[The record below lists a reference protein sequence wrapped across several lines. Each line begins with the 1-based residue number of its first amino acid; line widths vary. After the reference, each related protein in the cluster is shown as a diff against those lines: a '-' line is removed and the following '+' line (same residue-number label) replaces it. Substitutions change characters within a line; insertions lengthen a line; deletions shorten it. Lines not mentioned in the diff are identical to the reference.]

1 MSKKDE
7 VITELFK
14 LCQAQNNYIF
24 HNSLVKDV
32 SKQFGV
38 GNPFDVTKL
47 DSKKKLPNIL
57 VEHDYAVIHLG
68 GGRHQFINGIDRVYH
83 TFEPIQDILQWDYQ
97 KSLLNGYNS
106 SESNALSIA
115 NNQRILHHFLFGKDT
130 EFDDVDVMKRPK
142 TYFPHRTKTNLAYNL
157 GQDFHIKLDKIQ
169 IEIDLTIEFQGIVG
183 VFEAKNGKPQNFAVY
198 QLYHPF
204 LYYYNANQLPEIN
217 GRIKQIYSV
226 YVVKSIENKVTN
238 LKMWA
243 YTFTNPL
250 DISSIQLIK
259 SACYQLNS

>member
-1 MSKKDE
+1 
-7 VITELFK
+7 L
-14 LCQAQNNYIF
+14 
-24 HNSLVKDV
+24 
-32 SKQFGV
+32 
-38 GNPFDVTKL
+38 
-47 DSKKKLPNIL
+47 
-57 VEHDYAVIHLG
+57 
-68 GGRHQFINGIDRVYH
+68 
-83 TFEPIQDILQWDYQ
+83 
-97 KSLLNGYNS
+97 
-106 SESNALSIA
+106 
-115 NNQRILHHFLFGKDT
+115 
-130 EFDDVDVMKRPK
+130 KRPK
-142 TYFPHRTKTNLAYNL
+142 TYFPHRTKTNLNYNL
-157 GQDFHIKLDKIQ
+157 GEDFHIKLDKIQ
-169 IEIDLTIEFQGIVG
+169 IEIDLTIEFQGEVG
-183 VFEAKNGKPQNFAVY
+183 VFEAKNGKPNNFAIY